1 MAITTVKEK
10 VVLKLELDNGI
21 VDGKQKIQSKT
32 FNKVR
37 TDVAD
42 EDLHGVE
49 VILADLQSK
58 ELLKVKKVDEVTL
71 VSE

>member
-42 EDLHGVE
+42 EDLHDVG

-58 ELLKVKKVDEVTL
+58 ELLKVKKSRRSDIGK
-71 VSE
+71 

>member
-42 EDLHGVE
+42 EDLHGV
-49 VILADLQSK
+49 DNPCRSSK
-58 ELLKVKKVDEVTL
+58 QRAFKGKKVDEVTL
-71 VSE
+71 

>member
-1 MAITTVKEK
+1 M
-10 VVLKLELDNGI
+10 VLKLELDNGI

-42 EDLHGVE
+42 EDLHGVG